1 MLPLVWKSQEP
12 GLLAGSRGGVVC
24 WSPVDR
30 AVVGLRSALL
40 DQSRGSRGQ
49 TVDSG
54 GETRGG
60 GI

>member
-12 GLLAGSRGGVVC
+12 RLLAVSRGGGVR
-24 WSPVDR
+24 WNSVDR
-30 AVVGLRSALL
+30 AVVELRSALL
-40 DQSRGSRGQ
+40 DQSRGSRGE

-54 GETRGG
+54 GESRGG